1 MNTLLWVL
9 LIMTPNDA
17 AGRTVGPFDTQARC
31 EAAAAAYNKFNSFRS
46 GPQSVCFVMAERNKR

>member
-1 MNTLLWVL
+1 
-9 LIMTPNDA
+9 MTPNDA